1 MKKAHLLRCTGF
13 ARSNVL
19 PEYGLRSR
27 TLRAPRIWTFLIR
40 LEERKL
46 SILNAQES
54 FAFLTGWVL
63 SFNVGSE

>member
-19 PEYGLRSR
+19 PEYASARG
-27 TLRAPRIWTFLIR
+27 LRAPRIWTFLIR

-63 SFNVGSE
+63 SFNVGAE

>member
-19 PEYGLRSR
+19 PEYASARW

-46 SILNAQES
+46 STLNTQES
-54 FAFLTGWVL
+54 FAFLTAWVL
-63 SFNVGSE
+63 SFNFGAE